1 MTIVEVRDCPRCFDD
16 TVYCVV
22 LDGHYY
28 PFPRLADAHEAAE
41 QVNSAV
47 SREEFVRFFEYC
59 DGCKSAHERM
69 QKQERAIGREAN
81 GVH

>member
-28 PFPRLADAHEAAE
+28 PFPRLADAHEAA
-41 QVNSAV
+41 
-47 SREEFVRFFEYC
+47 
-59 DGCKSAHERM
+59 GG
-69 QKQERAIGREAN
+69 RAS
-81 GVH
+81 